1 MSKIIIKESELVK
14 LIETAMD
21 LYRYTQPVDFPTG
34 NDNENLEE
42 TIDDIINRLKELLFM
57 IKSGKKINY
66 TDKNKLFSELD
77 NINVLFDRIKYDK

>member
-34 NDNENLEE
+34 NDNESLEE
-42 TIDDIINRLKELLFM
+42 TIDNITNRLRELLFM
-57 IKSGKKINY
+57 LKSGKKIDY
-66 TDKNKLFSELD
+66 TNKSELFSQLD
-77 NINVLFDRIKYDK
+77 DINNFFEKIKYDK

>member
-57 IKSGKKINY
+57 LKSGKKMNY
-66 TDKNKLFSELD
+66 TNKGELFSKLD
-77 NINVLFDRIKYDK
+77 DINNFFEKIKYDK

>member
-42 TIDDIINRLKELLFM
+42 TIDDIIKRLKELLFM
-57 IKSGKKINY
+57 LKSGKKMNY
-66 TDKNKLFSELD
+66 TNKGELFSKLD
-77 NINVLFDRIKYDK
+77 DINNFFEKIKYDK